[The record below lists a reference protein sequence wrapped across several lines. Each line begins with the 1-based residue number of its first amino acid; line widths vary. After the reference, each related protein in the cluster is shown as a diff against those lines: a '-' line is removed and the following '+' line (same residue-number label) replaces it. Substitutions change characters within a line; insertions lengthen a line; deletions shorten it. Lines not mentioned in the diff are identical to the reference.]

1 MRALPGCRRGLHLGG
16 LGPFAEVA
24 RFAPSF
30 LCLAERRAKSR
41 LVSGP
46 RPPAV
51 PSPSRRFR
59 REGMASV
66 EQRPV
71 AVEPSASKEGPR
83 PVLFNPRL
91 YDPADFDEAT
101 RRALLATIDFFES
114 RGKVRLKEH
123 DHERTWYADFLE
135 FVKRE
140 RIFATLLT
148 PAAEA
153 AGDPE
158 KRWDTARISAFSEIT
173 GFYGLAYWYT
183 WQVTILGLGP
193 IWQSDNAA
201 ARRRATELLED
212 GAIFAFGLS
221 EKEHGADIYSSDM
234 VLTPDG
240 DGGFTATGSKYYI
253 GNGNL
258 AGMVSVFGRRADV
271 DGPDGYVF
279 FAADSQHPNYRLV
292 KNVVNSQNYVSE
304 FSLEAYPIGPEDVL
318 HTGKD
323 AFYAAITHADGRV
336 LYGHKVTEFPHVRQ
350 LLSDAYLRLVAM
362 KLFSDRAI
370 DYFRSANAEDR
381 RYLLF
386 NPIKK
391 MKVTTEGEKVID
403 DLWDV
408 IAAKGFEK
416 DTFFEMAAR
425 DIRGLPKLEVTV
437 HVNMA
442 VVLKFMANYLFN
454 PAEYPPVPTRHDA
467 ADDKLFANRG
477 PADAIA
483 EIPINDGRLAY
494 AAFADVPNVVRFME
508 QAEGLGTLLST
519 APPSEEQQRELGFLL
534 TLGELFTLVPYGQ
547 LILEQAALTDL
558 DADTIDAIF
567 DVLVRDFS
575 SYAVTLHGHP
585 SSTEAQQAWA
595 LGHVRKPVG
604 DADRFER
611 VWDDVQQ
618 HAGAYEMQP

>member
-1 MRALPGCRRGLHLGG
+1 
-16 LGPFAEVA
+16 
-24 RFAPSF
+24 
-30 LCLAERRAKSR
+30 
-41 LVSGP
+41 
-46 RPPAV
+46 
-51 PSPSRRFR
+51 
-59 REGMASV
+59 MASV

-71 AVEPSASKEGPR
+71 VAAPPAPKEGPGY
-83 PVLFNPRL
+83 VLFNPRS

-114 RGKVRLKEH
+114 RGKATLKEH

-153 AGDPE
+153 AGDPD

-193 IWQSDNAA
+193 IWQSDNAVARSRA
-201 ARRRATELLED
+201 ADLLEH

-221 EKEHGADIYSSDM
+221 EKEHGADIYSTDM

-240 DGGFTATGSKYYI
+240 DGGFSASGSKYYI

-258 AGMVSVFGRRADV
+258 AGMVSVFGRRADAE
-271 DGPDGYVF
+271 GPDGYVF
-279 FAADSQHPNYRLV
+279 FAADSGRPAYRLV

-304 FSLEAYPIGPEDVL
+304 FHLEDYPVRADDIL
-318 HTGKD
+318 HTGED
-323 AFYAAITHADGRV
+323 AFHAALNTVNVGKFNLGFASIGICEHAFYEAITHADGRV

-350 LLSDAYLRLVAM
+350 LLSDAYARLVAM

-370 DYFRSANAEDR
+370 DYFRSAGPDDR

-386 NPIKK
+386 NPITK

-425 DIRGLPKLEVTV
+425 DIRGLPKLEGTV

-442 VVLKFMANYLFN
+442 LVLKFMANYLFN
-454 PAEYPPVPTRHDA
+454 PAEYPAVPQRRDA
-467 ADDKLFANRG
+467 ADDEFLFRQG
-477 PADAIA
+477 PARGLGKIQF
-483 EIPINDGRLAY
+483 NDWRTSY
-494 AAFADVPNVVRFME
+494 TPFAGVANVARFME
-508 QAEGLGTLLST
+508 QAEGLGALLGT

-534 TLGELFTLVPYGQ
+534 TLGELFTLVVYGQ

-558 DADTIDAIF
+558 DADTIDAVF
-567 DVLVRDFS
+567 DAMVRDFS
-575 SYAVTLHGHP
+575 SYAVTLQGHP
-585 SSTEAQQAWA
+585 TSTEAQQAWA
-595 LGHVRKPVG
+595 LGHIRKPVG
-604 DADRFER
+604 DTDRFLR
-611 VWDDVQQ
+611 VWEQVER
-618 HAGAYEMQP
+618 HAGAYEMRR

>member
-1 MRALPGCRRGLHLGG
+1 
-16 LGPFAEVA
+16 
-24 RFAPSF
+24 
-30 LCLAERRAKSR
+30 
-41 LVSGP
+41 
-46 RPPAV
+46 
-51 PSPSRRFR
+51 
-59 REGMASV
+59 MASV

-71 AVEPSASKEGPR
+71 AVSS
-83 PVLFNPRL
+83 VLFNPHS
-91 YDPADFDEAT
+91 YEAAEFDDPT
-101 RRALLATIDFFES
+101 RRALRATIDFFES
-114 RGKVRLKEH
+114 RGKETLKEH

-135 FVKRE
+135 FVRRE

-148 PAAEA
+148 PAAEGG
-153 AGDPE
+153 GDPD

-193 IWQSDNAA
+193 IWQSENAA
-201 ARRRATELLED
+201 ARRRAAALLED

-221 EKEHGADIYSSDM
+221 EKEHGADIYSTDM
-234 VLTPDG
+234 LLTPDG
-240 DGGFTATGSKYYI
+240 DGGFRASGSKYYI

-279 FAADSQHPNYRLV
+279 FAADSGHPAYNLV
-292 KNVVNSQNYVSE
+292 KNVVNSQNFVSE
-304 FSLEAYPIGPEDVL
+304 FRLEDYPVRQEDLL

-323 AFYAAITHADGRV
+323 AFYAALNTVNVGKFNLGFASIGICEHAFYEAITHADGRV
-336 LYGHKVTEFPHVRQ
+336 LYDHKVTEFPHVRQ
-350 LLSDAYLRLVAM
+350 LLSDAYVRLVAM

-370 DYFRSANAEDR
+370 DYFRSAGPDDR

-386 NPIKK
+386 NPITK

-425 DIRGLPKLEVTV
+425 DIRGLPKLEGTV

-442 VVLKFMANYLFN
+442 LVLKFMANYLFN
-454 PAEYPPVPTRHDA
+454 PGDYPPVPQRRDA
-467 ADDKLFANRG
+467 ADDEFLFRQG
-477 PADAIA
+477 PAKGLGKIQF
-483 EIPINDGRLAY
+483 NDWRTSY
-494 AAFADVPNVVRFME
+494 APFTDVPNVARFME
-508 QAEGLGTLLST
+508 QAEGLGALLGS

-534 TLGELFTLVPYGQ
+534 TLGELFTLVAYGQ
-547 LILEQAALTDL
+547 LILEQAALTDF
-558 DADTIDAIF
+558 DTDTIDAIF

-575 SYAVTLHGHP
+575 AYAVALHGHS
-585 SSTEAQQAWA
+585 SSTDAQQGWA
-595 LGHVRKPVG
+595 LDHVRKPVA
-604 DADRFER
+604 DTDRFLR
-611 VWDDVQQ
+611 VWEQVER
-618 HAGAYEMQP
+618 HADAYEMKA

>member
-1 MRALPGCRRGLHLGG
+1 
-16 LGPFAEVA
+16 
-24 RFAPSF
+24 
-30 LCLAERRAKSR
+30 
-41 LVSGP
+41 
-46 RPPAV
+46 
-51 PSPSRRFR
+51 
-59 REGMASV
+59 MASV

-71 AVEPSASKEGPR
+71 AVSS
-83 PVLFNPRL
+83 VLFNPGS
-91 YDPADFDEAT
+91 YEAANFDEAT
-101 RRALLATIDFFES
+101 QHALRATIDFFES
-114 RGKVRLKEH
+114 RGKATLKEH

-153 AGDPE
+153 AGDPD

-193 IWQSDNAA
+193 IWQSENTS
-201 ARRRATELLED
+201 ARRRAAELLED

-221 EKEHGADIYSSDM
+221 EQEHGADIYSTDM

-240 DGGFTATGSKYYI
+240 QGGFTASGGKYYI

-258 AGMVSVFGRRADV
+258 AGMVSVFGRRADIE
-271 DGPDGYVF
+271 GADGYVF
-279 FAADSQHPNYRLV
+279 FAADSRHPAYRLV

-304 FSLEAYPIGPEDVL
+304 FRLEDYPVRAEDVL

-323 AFYAAITHADGRV
+323 AFHAALNTVNVGKFNLGFASIGICEHAFYEAITHAHERV
-336 LYGHKVTEFPHVRQ
+336 LYGHRVTEFPHVRR
-350 LLSDAYLRLVAM
+350 LLSDAYARLVAM

-370 DYFRSANAEDR
+370 DYFRSAGPDDR

-386 NPIKK
+386 NPITK

-425 DIRGLPKLEVTV
+425 DIRGLPKLEGTV

-442 VVLKFMANYLFN
+442 LVLKFMANYLFN
-454 PAEYPPVPTRHDA
+454 PAEFPPVPQRRDA
-467 ADDKLFANRG
+467 ADDDFLFRQG
-477 PADAIA
+477 PARGLGKIQF
-483 EIPINDGRLAY
+483 NDWRSSY
-494 AAFADVPNVVRFME
+494 AAFTDVPNVSRFME
-508 QAEGLGTLLST
+508 QAEGLSKLLSS
-519 APPSEEQQRELGFLL
+519 APPSEEQQSELGFLL
-534 TLGELFTLVPYGQ
+534 TLGELFTLVAYGQ
-547 LILEQAALTDL
+547 LILEQAALTNL
-558 DADTIDAIF
+558 DSDAIDAVF

-575 SYAVTLHGHP
+575 GYAVTLHGHS

-595 LGHVRKPVG
+595 LDHIRKPVG
-604 DADRFER
+604 DPDRFSR
-611 VWDDVQQ
+611 VWDQVER
-618 HAGAYEMQP
+618 HAGAYEMRP